1 MDFSKLYTMENEEEK
16 VSAIYDIY
24 HEENRLNRSQSTKV
38 EFITTTKYIEEVL
51 EPGDKILDLGAGTG
65 VYSLYFAEKGYNI
78 TAVELA
84 DRNIQIF
91 REGIMPHMSI
101 NLVHGNALDLSFI
114 EDSSMDVV
122 LLFGPLYHLS
132 KKEDRDSCI
141 QEANRVLKDDGKLFV
156 SFINHDFIPYTESSY
171 NPNWF
176 EGNTYNKESFRIE
189 NFPFVFF
196 KIKECREML
205 QDNGFK
211 IEKEIASDGLS
222 ELMAEIIDKMNK
234 DAFNQYLKYHL
245 FICEEREFLGA
256 SNHFLYRAVKDIY

>member
-1 MDFSKLYTMENEEEK
+1 MDFSKLYTMENEQEK

-38 EFITTTKYIEEVL
+38 EFVTTAKYIEEVL

-65 VYSLYFAEKGYNI
+65 VYSLYFAEKGYDV

-84 DRNIQIF
+84 DRNIQVF
-91 REGIMPHMSI
+91 RKDILPHMSI
-101 NLVHGNALDLSFI
+101 NLVHGNALDLDFI
-114 EDSSMDVV
+114 EDFSMDVV

-132 KKEDRDSCI
+132 KKEDRDKCL
-141 QEANRVLKDDGKLFV
+141 QEAKRVLKEDGKLFI
-156 SFINHDFIPYTESSY
+156 SFINHDFIPYTETGY

-176 EGNTYNKESFRIE
+176 EGDTYNHVSFRIK

-205 QDNGFK
+205 ENNGFK

-222 ELMAEIIDKMNK
+222 ELMAETIDKMNEIS
-234 DAFNQYLKYHL
+234 FNQYLKYHL
-245 FICEEREFLGA
+245 LMCEEKEFLGA
-256 SNHFLYRAVKDIY
+256 SNHFLYLAVKEI